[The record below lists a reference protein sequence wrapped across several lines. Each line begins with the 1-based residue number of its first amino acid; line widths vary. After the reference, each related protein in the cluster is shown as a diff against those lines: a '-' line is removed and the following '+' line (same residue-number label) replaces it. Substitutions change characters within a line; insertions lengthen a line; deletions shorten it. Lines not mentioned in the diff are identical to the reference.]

1 MFRRTVVQLC
11 MNDLVGDQLSFGV
24 VSDINVIKN
33 GTYYKTTGTVGS
45 VGITHDNDVLNVDI
59 LWHLYK
65 APCISF
71 Q

>member
-1 MFRRTVVQLC
+1 
-11 MNDLVGDQLSFGV
+11 MNDLVGDQLFFGV

-45 VGITHDNDVLNVDI
+45 VGITHDNDVLHVDI
-59 LWHLYK
+59 LCHLYK
-65 APCISF
+65 SPCTSF